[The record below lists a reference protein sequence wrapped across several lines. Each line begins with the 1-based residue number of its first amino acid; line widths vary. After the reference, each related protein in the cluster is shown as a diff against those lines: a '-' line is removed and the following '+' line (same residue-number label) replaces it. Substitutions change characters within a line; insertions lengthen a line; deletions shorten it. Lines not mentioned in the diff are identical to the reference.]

1 MNSEIR
7 IITNKLK
14 KKIIWLWP
22 TDLPVFRK
30 LWPVTF
36 TNYENTCKPLNTHL
50 YMYPR
55 LEKAN
60 TEYASMNR
68 IFVVVSENKKLRIL
82 CYNIIDLLIFGTI
95 NINSF

>member
-1 MNSEIR
+1 
-7 IITNKLK
+7 
-14 KKIIWLWP
+14 
-22 TDLPVFRK
+22 
-30 LWPVTF
+30 
-36 TNYENTCKPLNTHL
+36 
-50 YMYPR
+50 MYPR